1 MRVAVFGLGIFGR
14 NVAKALF
21 EKGHEVIAIDQKKE
35 LVQKAQEYTTQAIIA
50 NCTDRELLENLGL
63 NTVDLAV
70 VSLGENLSA
79 SILLTLYLKEMEVKQ
94 IIVKAVNED
103 HQKIL
108 QMVGATKVV
117 FPERDMAIKLAAGLD
132 TPNVLDYLPLSRE
145 YQVIEMAAPKVFID
159 KSLKDL
165 DLRRK
170 YGIQVIAVRES
181 GSDAVHCLFS
191 PEFKIKEGDIL
202 IILGKVEDIEKV
214 KKLVS

>member
-21 EKGHEVIAIDQKKE
+21 EKGHEVIAVDQEKD
-35 LVQKAQEYTTQAIIA
+35 LIQKAQEYATQAIVA

-79 SILLTLYLKEMEVKQ
+79 SILLTLYLREMEVKQ

-108 QMVGATKVV
+108 EMVGATKVI
-117 FPERDMAIKLAAGLD
+117 FPERDMAIKLAASLD
-132 TPNVLDYLPLSRE
+132 TPNVLDYLPLSQE
-145 YQVIEMAAPKVFID
+145 YQVIEMAAPKAFVD

-181 GSDAVHCLFS
+181 GSDTVHCLFS